1 MGQTVSPARRPHQSA
16 VEATHLVMPG
26 DTNMLGTAF
35 GGKIM
40 QWMDIAA
47 SVAAGRH
54 SGGPSV
60 TVSVDDLHFAKPIRM
75 GDVVILKACVNYT
88 GRTSME
94 VGVRVER
101 EDRRTR
107 AVQHCLSGYFT
118 FVGVDDDGKPCVV
131 PPIHPGSAIEH
142 KRFDAAAQRHQRRTT
157 ARQMA
162 ERNKLLL
169 ASKDRE

>member
-1 MGQTVSPARRPHQSA
+1 MTEPRRPHQSA

-54 SGGPSV
+54 SGGASV

-75 GDVVILKACVNYT
+75 GDVVILKACVNFT

-101 EDRRTR
+101 EERKTR
-107 AVQHCLSGYFT
+107 ALEHCLSGYFT
-118 FVGVDDDGKPCVV
+118 FVGVDEQGKPCAV
-131 PPIHPGSAIEH
+131 PPISPASDVEH
-142 KRFDAAAQRHQRRTT
+142 KRFNAASDRHQRRIAT
-157 ARQMA
+157 RQQA
-162 ERNKLLL
+162 ERLK
-169 ASKDRE
+169 AAFVAESK

>member
-1 MGQTVSPARRPHQSA
+1 MTHARRPHQSA

-35 GGKIM
+35 GGQIM

-60 TVSVDDLHFAKPIRM
+60 TVAVDDLHFAKPIRM
-75 GDVVILKACVNYT
+75 GDVVILKACVNFT

-101 EDRRTR
+101 EVRRTR
-107 AVQHCLSGYFT
+107 AREHCLSGYFT
-118 FVGVDDDGKPCVV
+118 FVGVDEHGMPCAV
-131 PPIHPGSAIEH
+131 PPISPESEVEH
-142 KRFDAAAQRHQRRTT
+142 KRFDAAASRHQRRI
-157 ARQMA
+157 AIRQQA
-162 ERNKLLL
+162 ERAKAAFTSEQN
-169 ASKDRE
+169 E